1 MMTPTVEHDSVAR
14 PIAFA
19 MHAPIE
25 LLAADAAP
33 GTTADAPPSAAATE
47 VPTPVLKR
55 FAMSA
60 YTGGAMT
67 LRGWRAPTVIDLAG
81 LAWSAKP
88 RPILKDHNPSL
99 IVGHTDSVSVVD
111 GVLRV
116 SGVVS
121 GAGSVA
127 REIIDAGVNG
137 FPWQASVGAYATE
150 TEQIPKGRTAIA
162 NGRSFEGP
170 VSIVR
175 RSVLGEVSFV
185 ALGADDDT
193 EAHIA
198 AQAARNAEE
207 FTMSLHT
214 MSLNAMT
221 HDPSAAQP
229 AASTADLPSITAQ
242 IRAEAAAESARI
254 HAIRTTCDAQH
265 AAIEAKAIAAG
276 WDATRTELE
285 VLRASRPLTSAPA
298 AHLRSSDASPRVI
311 EAALCKAGR
320 LSNLDEHFDEPTLDA
335 ADRRY
340 GRGIGLQEVLMDAA
354 WMNGHTGRS
363 LKGDTR
369 GVLQAAFSN
378 LTLPG
383 IFSNVANKFLLAG
396 FTAVESSWREISSSR
411 SVSDFKQI
419 TSYRLNG
426 AFAYD
431 EIGPAGELK
440 AGDVSEESFTNQVK
454 TYGKMFSVTR
464 QDIINDDLGALTALP
479 TRIGRGAALKLNQVF
494 WGAFLANAAFFT
506 SARKNYA
513 SGASTAFSID
523 SLTAAEQL
531 FLDQVDADGQPLAV
545 TPSLLLVPTAL
556 NAKAAQL
563 MHATELRDTAAS
575 TKYPTTN
582 PHAGK
587 FRSLYSAYLSN
598 ASLTGNSA
606 SAWYLLANPADV
618 PLIEVAFLNGREVP
632 TVETAE
638 ADFSVLGIQMRGY
651 FDFGVALQDW
661 RGGVKMAGA

>member
-1 MMTPTVEHDSVAR
+1 MTNLMNQTSSFVPNAR
-14 PIAFA
+14 PVALA
-19 MHAPIE
+19 MTTPIE
-25 LLAADAAP
+25 LLSADAALSSA
-33 GTTADAPPSAAATE
+33 TAGASDAAAETS
-47 VPTPVLKR
+47 TPVLKR

-67 LRGWRAPTVIDLAG
+67 LRGWRHATVIDLAG
-81 LAWSAKP
+81 LAWSSKP

-127 REIIDAGVNG
+127 REIIEAGVNG

-150 TEQIPKGRTAIA
+150 TEEIRKGRSAIA
-162 NGRSFEGP
+162 NGRSFDGP

-175 RSVLGEVSFV
+175 RSVLGEISFV
-185 ALGADDDT
+185 ALGADDAT
-193 EAHIA
+193 EARIA
-198 AQAARNAEE
+198 AESAGNTEERTMTELEQGTHEQVAQAA
-207 FTMSLHT
+207 T
-214 MSLNAMT
+214 
-221 HDPSAAQP
+221 P
-229 AASTADLPSITAQ
+229 TADTTSITARM
-242 IRAEAAAESARI
+242 RAEAAAESTRI
-254 HAIRTTCDAQH
+254 AAIRAACGTQH
-265 AAIEAKAIAAG
+265 MSIEAKAITEG
-276 WDATRTELE
+276 WDETRTELE
-285 VLRASRPLTSAPA
+285 VLRASRPVGNAPA
-298 AHLRSSDASPRVI
+298 AHIHSSNATPDII

-320 LSNLDEHFDEPTLDA
+320 LTGLEQHFHDKTLEA

-340 GRGIGLQEVLMDAA
+340 GRGIGLQEVLLEAA
-354 WMNGHTGRS
+354 WANGHTGRS
-363 LKGDTR
+363 IKGDTR

-383 IFSNVANKFLLAG
+383 IFSNVANKFLLTG
-396 FTAVESSWREISSSR
+396 FTAVEGTWREISAIR

-494 WGAFLANAAFFT
+494 WSAFLANSAFFT
-506 SARKNYA
+506 TARKNFA
-513 SGASTAFSID
+513 SGPSSAFGID
-523 SLTAAEQL
+523 ALTAAEQL
-531 FLDQVDADGQPLAV
+531 FLDQTDTDGQPLALS
-545 TPSLLLVPTAL
+545 PAALLVPTAL
-556 NAKAAQL
+556 NSRAAQL
-563 MHATELRDTAAS
+563 MNSTEIRDTAAS
-575 TKYPTTN
+575 TKYPTAN

-587 FRSLYSAYLSN
+587 FRTLYSAYLSN
-598 ASLTGNSA
+598 ATLTGNSA
-606 SAWYLLANPADV
+606 TAWYLLGNPADV
-618 PLIEVAFLNGREVP
+618 PLVEVAFLNGREVP

-638 ADFSVLGIQMRGY
+638 ADFSVLGVQMRGY

-661 RGGVKMAGA
+661 RGGVKMAGG

>member
-1 MMTPTVEHDSVAR
+1 MTNQTFDPATAAR
-14 PIAFA
+14 PIALA
-19 MHAPIE
+19 MTAPVE
-25 LLAADAAP
+25 MLAAEAAP
-33 GTTADAPPSAAATE
+33 TPTPAADVSAETAA
-47 VPTPVLKR
+47 PVLKR

-67 LRGWRAPTVIDLAG
+67 LRGWRNPTVIDLAG
-81 LAWSAKP
+81 LAWSSKP

-127 REIIDAGVNG
+127 REIVEAGFNG

-150 TEQIPKGRTAIA
+150 TEQVPKGRSAVA

-185 ALGADDDT
+185 ALGADDAT
-193 EAHIA
+193 EARIA
-198 AQAARNAEE
+198 AEAAGNAEEHTMSEVENVAQAAA
-207 FTMSLHT
+207 
-214 MSLNAMT
+214 
-221 HDPSAAQP
+221 P
-229 AASTADLPSITAQ
+229 AAETTSIAARM
-242 IRAEAAAESARI
+242 RAEAAAESARI
-254 HAIRTTCDAQH
+254 AAIRKACGTQH
-265 AAIEAKAIAAG
+265 TSIEAKAIGEG
-276 WDATRTELE
+276 WDETRTELE
-285 VLRASRPLTSAPA
+285 VLRASRPVGGAPA
-298 AHLRSSDASPRVI
+298 AHVRSSDATPDVV

-320 LSNLDEHFDEPTLDA
+320 LNGLEDHFDEKTLDA
-335 ADRRY
+335 ADRRF
-340 GRGIGLQEVLMDAA
+340 GRGIGLQDVLLEAA
-354 WMNGHTGRS
+354 WANGHTGRS
-363 LKGDTR
+363 IKGDTR

-396 FTAVESSWREISSSR
+396 FTAVEGTWREISSSR

-464 QDIINDDLGALTALP
+464 QDIINDDLGALSALP

-494 WGAFLANAAFFT
+494 WAAFLANSSFYT
-506 SARKNYA
+506 TARKNYA

-531 FLDQVDADGQPLAV
+531 FLDQVDTDGQPLAISPAV
-545 TPSLLLVPTAL
+545 LLVPTAL

-563 MHATELRDTAAS
+563 MNATEIRDTTAS
-575 TKYPTTN
+575 TKYPTAN

-587 FRSLYSAYLSN
+587 FRTLYSAYLSN
-598 ASLTGNSA
+598 STLTGNS
-606 SAWYLLANPADV
+606 STAWYLLANSADLPV
-618 PLIEVAFLNGREVP
+618 IEMAFLNGKEVP

>member
-1 MMTPTVEHDSVAR
+1 MTRSTDGQAAELALCAPVEMLQAEAV
-14 PIAFA
+14 PEGG
-19 MHAPIE
+19 APA
-25 LLAADAAP
+25 LR
-33 GTTADAPPSAAATE
+33 
-47 VPTPVLKR
+47 R
-55 FAMSA
+55 FSMNA

-67 LRGWRAPTVIDLAG
+67 LRGWRHPTVIDLAG
-81 LAWSAKP
+81 ISWSAKA

-99 IVGHTDSVSVVD
+99 IVGHTEGVSVVD

-116 SGVVS
+116 AGVVS
-121 GAGSVA
+121 GAGPVA
-127 REIIDAGVNG
+127 REIVEAGMNG
-137 FPWQASVGAYATE
+137 FPWQASVGAYASE
-150 TEQIPKGRTAIA
+150 TEQVPKGRQAIA
-162 NGRSFEGP
+162 NGRTFDGP

-185 ALGADDDT
+185 ALGADDGT
-193 EAHIA
+193 EARIAAEAAGNEEEHTMSEAENVAQAAAPAAEIPSIA
-198 AQAARNAEE
+198 AQ
-207 FTMSLHT
+207 M
-214 MSLNAMT
+214 
-221 HDPSAAQP
+221 
-229 AASTADLPSITAQ
+229 
-242 IRAEAAAESARI
+242 RAEAAAESARI
-254 HAIRTTCDAQH
+254 GAIRKACAGQH
-265 AAIEAKAIAAG
+265 AEIEAKAIADG
-276 WDATRTELE
+276 WDATKAELE
-285 VLRASRPLTSAPA
+285 VLRASRPTIGAPA
-298 AHLRSSDASPRVI
+298 AHVRANDASPEVI
-311 EAALCKAGR
+311 EAALCKTGR
-320 LSNLDEHFDEPTLDA
+320 LPGLEEHFDEKILDA
-335 ADRRY
+335 ADRRF
-340 GRGIGLQEVLMDAA
+340 GRGLGLQELLLEAA
-354 WMNGHTGRS
+354 WANGHTGRS
-363 LKGDTR
+363 IKGDTR

-396 FTAVESSWREISSSR
+396 FTAVEGTWREISSSR
-411 SVSDFKQI
+411 SVSDFKQV

-464 QDIINDDLGALTALP
+464 QDIINDDLGALSALP

-494 WGAFLANAAFFT
+494 WAAFLANSSFYT
-506 SARKNYA
+506 TARKNYA
-513 SGASTAFSID
+513 SGATTAFGID

-531 FLDQVDADGQPLAV
+531 FLDQVDTDGQPLAISPAV
-545 TPSLLLVPTAL
+545 LLVPTAL

-563 MHATELRDTAAS
+563 MNATELRDTTAS
-575 TKYPTTN
+575 TKYPTAN

-587 FRSLYSAYLSN
+587 FRTLYSAYLSN
-598 ASLTGNSA
+598 STLTGNS
-606 SAWYLLANPADV
+606 STAWYLLANPADLPV
-618 PLIEVAFLNGREVP
+618 IEMAFLNGKEVP

>member
-1 MMTPTVEHDSVAR
+1 MTNQTSDPATHARPVALAMTAPVEMLAAEAAPTPT
-14 PIAFA
+14 P
-19 MHAPIE
+19 
-25 LLAADAAP
+25 AADV
-33 GTTADAPPSAAATE
+33 SAESA
-47 VPTPVLKR
+47 TPVLKR

-60 YTGGAMT
+60 YTGGAMS
-67 LRGWRAPTVIDLAG
+67 LRGWRHPTVIDLAG

-99 IVGHTDSVSVVD
+99 IVGHTESVSVVD

-116 SGVVS
+116 AGVVS

-127 REIIDAGVNG
+127 REIVEAGFNG

-150 TEQIPKGRTAIA
+150 TEQVPKGRSAVA

-185 ALGADDDT
+185 ALGADDAT
-193 EAHIA
+193 EARIA
-198 AQAARNAEE
+198 AEAAGNAEEHTMSEVENVAQAAA
-207 FTMSLHT
+207 
-214 MSLNAMT
+214 
-221 HDPSAAQP
+221 P
-229 AASTADLPSITAQ
+229 AAETTSIAARM
-242 IRAEAAAESARI
+242 RAEAAAESARI
-254 HAIRTTCDAQH
+254 AAIRKACGTQH
-265 AAIEAKAIAAG
+265 ASIEAKAIGEG
-276 WDATRTELE
+276 WDETRTELE
-285 VLRASRPLTSAPA
+285 VLRASRPVGGAPA
-298 AHLRSSDASPRVI
+298 AHVRSSDATPDVV

-320 LSNLDEHFDEPTLDA
+320 LNGLEEHFDEKTLDA
-335 ADRRY
+335 ADRRF
-340 GRGIGLQEVLMDAA
+340 GRGIGLQEVLLEAA
-354 WMNGHTGRS
+354 WANGHTGRS
-363 LKGDTR
+363 IKGDTR

-396 FTAVESSWREISSSR
+396 FTAVEGTWREISSSR

-494 WGAFLANAAFFT
+494 WGAFLANSAFFT
-506 SARKNYA
+506 TARKNYS
-513 SGASTAFSID
+513 SGASTAFGID

-531 FLDQVDADGQPLAV
+531 FLDQVDPDGQPLAV
-545 TPSLLLVPTAL
+545 SPSVLLVPTAL
-556 NAKAAQL
+556 NARAAQL
-563 MHATELRDTAAS
+563 MNSTEIRDTAAS
-575 TKYPTTN
+575 TKYPTAN

-587 FRSLYSAYLSN
+587 FRTLYSAYLSN
-598 ASLTGNSA
+598 ATLTGNS
-606 SAWYLLANPADV
+606 STAWYLLANPSDV
-618 PLIEVAFLNGREVP
+618 PLIEVAFLNGRDVP

-638 ADFSVLGIQMRGY
+638 ADFSVLGVQMRGY